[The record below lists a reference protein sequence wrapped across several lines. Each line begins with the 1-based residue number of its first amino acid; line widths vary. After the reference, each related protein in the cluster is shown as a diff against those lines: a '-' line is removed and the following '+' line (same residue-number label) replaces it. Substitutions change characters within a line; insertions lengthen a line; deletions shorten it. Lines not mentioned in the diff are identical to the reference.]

1 MIETCCD
8 GFQEQNH
15 FCVSQCPECRHGI
28 CIRGTCLCQIGFT
41 GLLCDSH
48 EVTLPEYHNLT
59 ITTAQPTTTEF
70 VDKLEGSGEPFF
82 KEEHEA
88 IMAIRSEPEDDDVS
102 ITDSMDFTDPIA
114 EEDASAA
121 DYRILV
127 GDIFEN
133 SNSVRDNREEL
144 TTTTSTIMRTTKLV
158 VPVSAEQD
166 LVKENLLRH
175 SDNRLEEKYERR
187 SSVENFKEDELGM
200 EETTDKNVIYSICS
214 ASLATF
220 LILVV
225 VVTMYAVKNSRKK
238 MQDKGRKKDVASV
251 AVYTSSIFHSPL
263 PGKQEHFCCD
273 KEWFRFHFK
282 SSISFFLF

>member
-1 MIETCCD
+1 MVNVTTTIETCCD
-8 GFQEQNH
+8 GFQEQND
-15 FCVSQCPECRHGI
+15 FCISQCPECRHGI
-28 CIRGTCLCQIGFT
+28 CLRGTCVCQIGFT
-41 GLLCDSH
+41 GLLCDTH

-70 VDKLEGSGEPFF
+70 VDKMEGSGEPFF

-102 ITDSMDFTDPIA
+102 IDSDGMEFTDPIA

-133 SNSVRDNREEL
+133 SNSVRDNREDSLEKL
-144 TTTTSTIMRTTKLV
+144 TTTSTTMRTTKLV
-158 VPVSAEQD
+158 VPGSAEQD
-166 LVKENLLRH
+166 LVKENLLRR
-175 SDNRLEEKYERR
+175 SDNLSEEKYEKR
-187 SSVENFKEDELGM
+187 SSNENYKEDELGM
-200 EETTDKNVIYSICS
+200 EETADKNLIYSICS

-225 VVTMYAVKNSRKK
+225 VVTLYAVKSSRKK
-238 MQDKGRKKDVASV
+238 VQDKGRKKDVASV

-263 PGKQEHFCCD
+263 PGK
-273 KEWFRFHFK
+273 
-282 SSISFFLF
+282 I

>member
-1 MIETCCD
+1 MVNVTTAMETCCE

-15 FCVSQCPECRHGI
+15 LCISQCPECRHGI

-70 VDKLEGSGEPFF
+70 VDQLEGSGEPFF

-88 IMAIRSEPEDDDVS
+88 IMAIRSEPEDDDVMS
-102 ITDSMDFTDPIA
+102 IDSDSMEFTDPIA

-133 SNSVRDNREEL
+133 SNSVRDHREDSFEEL
-144 TTTTSTIMRTTKLV
+144 TTTSTTMRSP
-158 VPVSAEQD
+158 PVSAEQD

-175 SDNRLEEKYERR
+175 SDNLLEGKYEKR
-187 SSVENFKEDELGM
+187 SSVENSKEDELAM
-200 EETTDKNVIYSICS
+200 EEPTDKNLIYSICS

-225 VVTMYAVKNSRKK
+225 VVTLYAVKSSRKK
-238 MQDKGRKKDVASV
+238 VQDKGRKKDVASV

-263 PGKQEHFCCD
+263 PGKM
-273 KEWFRFHFK
+273 
-282 SSISFFLF
+282 S